1 MRRAIA
7 VTVAALTTACGG
19 AQLTAQEARD
29 AMPAKEQAQIATPGG
44 SSALAGAQ
52 AGAALTAAP
61 GGSELAVG
69 GAPFA
74 IDTIVLAAAVNGGVA
89 WTLDIV
95 KFIVGLPPTKCQGD
109 TCTWGP
115 GSGAL
120 DLNEF
125 QLAVTKVD
133 DHYAWALSGRA
144 KSNAAAEFTT
154 FVSGNAWPSGVPN
167 VGHGDLTLD
176 LGATAALAHLGT
188 DPDPQGKIVVSNYDN
203 RSGGHLEVQFLG
215 MADSTQ
221 AAASKLVNAAYQFDA
236 TADGGRLQVATKN
249 IATGEILELSSRWNA
264 TGAGRGDA
272 AYSGVAVYTESQCW
286 SSAASSFSL
295 VYDETST
302 GVVTGDASLCVYQ
315 DTVLPSITPPA
326 P

>member
-1 MRRAIA
+1 MKRAIA
-7 VTVAALTTACGG
+7 LTIAALMVACGG
-19 AQLTAQEARD
+19 KPITPEEARG
-29 AMPAKEQAQIATPGG
+29 AMPSKEQAQIATPGDA
-44 SSALAGAQ
+44 SALAGAQ
-52 AGAALTAAP
+52 AGNALTNAH

-74 IDTIVLAAAVNGGVA
+74 IDTILLAAAVNGGVA

-95 KFIVGLPPTKCQGD
+95 QLIASLPPTKCQAD

-125 QLAVTKVD
+125 QLAVTKQD

-144 KSNAAAEFTT
+144 KSSSTAGFTT
-154 FVSGNAWPSGVPN
+154 FVSGNAWPSGVRH
-167 VGHGDLTLD
+167 VGHGDLILD

-188 DPDPQGKIVVSNYDN
+188 DPDPQGKVVVSNYDN
-203 RSGGHLEVQFLG
+203 RSGGHLAVQFLG

-221 AAASKLVNAAYQFDA
+221 TAAQKLVNAAYQFDA
-236 TADGGRLQVATKN
+236 TADGGRLQVATRN
-249 IATGEILELSSRWNA
+249 LATGEILELNSRWNA

-272 AYSGVAVYTESQCW
+272 AYSGLAVYTESQCW
-286 SSAASSFSL
+286 SSAASSFSQ
-295 VYDETST
+295 VYDDTST
-302 GVVTGDASLCVYQ
+302 APPTGDVSLCVFA
-315 DTVLPSITPPA
+315 DTEMPSIRPPQ
-326 P
+326 